1 MRELRVPSRPNGHQA
16 YAHAKGLKGELVR
29 QPLRVPPRGY
39 RDATSFN
46 PERLQRERVWPTT
59 TTTPIHLIH
68 LPRPPTASGING
80 SGSGGGGTDRS
91 GTDASGNGTTLLSGG
106 LNCSE
111 TAYAS
116 VLTVSR
122 WGNTFIS
129 KQGTAGRGAA
139 AANASS
145 ATQLQWALL
154 LTLAASL
161 RRHERCVR
169 DFILLLGND
178 VLVPFGVRESLGEL
192 GVVTVRIS
200 PLDPAIPPLDHL
212 HAWRLV
218 AYKRVVVL
226 DSDML
231 AIRGIDGLFDST
243 RLYPQN

>member
-29 QPLRVPPRGY
+29 QPLRVSPRGY

-111 TAYAS
+111 TAYVS

-129 KQGTAGRGAA
+129 KQGTAGRGAVSQVPPALGPGGFQRQVVPPRTPHGRLLVINISPSVVAATA
-139 AANASS
+139 AATTSS
-145 ATQLQWALL
+145 L
-154 LTLAASL
+154 
-161 RRHERCVR
+161 
-169 DFILLLGND
+169 IPLLG
-178 VLVPFGVRESLGEL
+178 
-192 GVVTVRIS
+192 
-200 PLDPAIPPLDHL
+200 
-212 HAWRLV
+212 
-218 AYKRVVVL
+218 
-226 DSDML
+226 
-231 AIRGIDGLFDST
+231 
-243 RLYPQN
+243 